1 MWPMGFCPY
10 YASDTTSE
18 KKLVDFKLLV
28 ALAEESKQDYGTII
42 AAMEMQNIPMSD
54 AVRKLGVVCG
64 VLNQ

>member
-1 MWPMGFCPY
+1 MWPMGFCPCY
-10 YASDTTSE
+10 HDTTSE
-18 KKLVDFKLLV
+18 KKCVDFKLLV
-28 ALAEESKQDYGTII
+28 ELAEESKQDYGTII

>member
-1 MWPMGFCPY
+1 MYPMGWRCCDCNCG
-10 YASDTTSE
+10 AE
-18 KKLVDFKLLV
+18 KKCVDFKLLIE
-28 ALAEESKQDYGTII
+28 LAEESKQDYGTII

>member
-1 MWPMGFCPY
+1 MHPHFMFGYCPI
-10 YASDTTSE
+10 DITSE
-18 KKLVDFKLLV
+18 KKRVDFELLV
-28 ALAEESKQDYGTII
+28 KLAEESKQDYGTII